1 MRKLHVRSRTWGA
14 PLSFCLRVWKRARVA
29 FLAPSAPAFT
39 CEGSRSLQ
47 SVPTR
52 WYGSLSDYGRC
63 VFGSGT
69 DLSGRARFSHRM
81 RGRIIARPA
90 LAGSLNAGLDPLLV
104 HGVRALAGD
113 RTYHSALIAMP

>member
-1 MRKLHVRSRTWGA
+1 M
-14 PLSFCLRVWKRARVA
+14 
-29 FLAPSAPAFT
+29 
-39 CEGSRSLQ
+39 
-47 SVPTR
+47 R

-113 RTYHSALIAMP
+113 RTYHSSLIAMP